1 MSHLTTFKNNA
12 LTNTK
17 KDLLAIAVSEIAG
30 LELDY
35 NHKTIKNTWINE
47 KVDASFKYNGR
58 HIAVGLRF
66 ETNAE
71 GEEEAVVAGD
81 FYGTGLN
88 QEELTNKIAQ
98 VYQKHRV
105 IETCLDA
112 NWFIN
117 EEDITTEA
125 NGEIVIQAYR
135 YA

>member
-17 KDLLAIAVSEIAG
+17 KDLLAVAVSEIAG
-30 LELDY
+30 LELDF
-35 NHKTIKNTWINE
+35 NHKNIKNTWINE
-47 KVDASFKYNGR
+47 TVDASFKYNGK

-98 VYQKHRV
+98 VYQKHKV
-105 IETCLDA
+105 IETCLEA

-117 EEDITTEA
+117 QD
-125 NGEIVIQAYR
+125 EIVQESNGDIVIEAYR